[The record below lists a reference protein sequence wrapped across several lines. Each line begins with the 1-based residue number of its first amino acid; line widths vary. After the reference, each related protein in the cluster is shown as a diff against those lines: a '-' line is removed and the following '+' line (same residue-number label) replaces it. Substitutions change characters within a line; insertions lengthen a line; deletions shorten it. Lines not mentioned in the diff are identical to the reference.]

1 MFRMLTTAAVL
12 TLSLSLPTLAQDAA
26 SDEAFGERVRAYLL
40 ENPHVIMEAVGVLQQ
55 REDAAAAMAD
65 QDIIAAQ
72 MDALT
77 NDGFSWVGGNPDGDI
92 TVVEFMDY
100 RCGYCKKAHP
110 EVESLL
116 SADGNIRFIV
126 KEFPILGEQS
136 ILGSQFAIAAHIVAG
151 DDAYKAVEFPI
162 LGEQSILGSQFAIA
176 AHIVAGDDAY
186 KAVHDTLMSYNGEIT
201 AESLSR
207 LADSLDLDGAAILA
221 KLDDPEVVRRIS
233 ENRALGKALDI
244 SGTPTFVVQNQMVRG
259 YVPAEQLQKMVDQL
273 RG

>member
-1 MFRMLTTAAVL
+1 MFRTLTTAAVL

-151 DDAYKAVEFPI
+151 DDAYK
-162 LGEQSILGSQFAIA
+162 S
-176 AHIVAGDDAY
+176 
-186 KAVHDTLMSYNGEIT
+186 VHDTLMSYNGEIT

>member
-151 DDAYKAVEFPI
+151 DDAYKAV
-162 LGEQSILGSQFAIA
+162 
-176 AHIVAGDDAY
+176 
-186 KAVHDTLMSYNGEIT
+186 HDTLMSYNGEIT

>member
-1 MFRMLTTAAVL
+1 VQSAHNLTEPDESEPMFRMLTTAAVL
-12 TLSLSLPTLAQDAA
+12 TLSLSLPALAQDAA
-26 SDEAFGERVRAYLL
+26 NDEAFGERVRAYLL

-55 REDAAAAMAD
+55 REDAAAATAD
-65 QDIIAAQ
+65 QDMIAAQ

-100 RCGYCKKAHP
+100 RCGYCKKAYP
-110 EVESLL
+110 EIESLL

-136 ILGSQFAIAAHIVAG
+136 ILGSQFAIAA
-151 DDAYKAVEFPI
+151 
-162 LGEQSILGSQFAIA
+162 Q
-176 AHIVAGDDAY
+176 IVAGDDAY

>member
-1 MFRMLTTAAVL
+1 VQSAHNLTEPDESEPMFRMLTTAAVL

-151 DDAYKAVEFPI
+151 DDAYKAV
-162 LGEQSILGSQFAIA
+162 
-176 AHIVAGDDAY
+176 
-186 KAVHDTLMSYNGEIT
+186 HDTLMSYNGEIT

>member
-1 MFRMLTTAAVL
+1 MLTTAAVL

-151 DDAYKAVEFPI
+151 DDAYKAV
-162 LGEQSILGSQFAIA
+162 
-176 AHIVAGDDAY
+176 
-186 KAVHDTLMSYNGEIT
+186 HDTLMSYNGEIT

>member
-1 MFRMLTTAAVL
+1 VQSAHNLTEPDESEPMFRTLTTAAVL
-12 TLSLSLPTLAQDAA
+12 TLSLSLPALAQDAA
-26 SDEAFGERVRAYLL
+26 NDEAFGERVRAYLL

-65 QDIIAAQ
+65 QDMIAAQ

-100 RCGYCKKAHP
+100 RCGYCKKAYP
-110 EVESLL
+110 EVENLL

-151 DDAYKAVEFPI
+151 DDAYK
-162 LGEQSILGSQFAIA
+162 S
-176 AHIVAGDDAY
+176 
-186 KAVHDTLMSYNGEIT
+186 VHDTLMSYNGEIT

>member
-55 REDAAAAMAD
+55 REDAAAATAD
-65 QDIIAAQ
+65 QDMIAAQ

-126 KEFPILGEQS
+126 K
-136 ILGSQFAIAAHIVAG
+136 
-151 DDAYKAVEFPI
+151 EFPI

>member
-1 MFRMLTTAAVL
+1 
-12 TLSLSLPTLAQDAA
+12 
-26 SDEAFGERVRAYLL
+26 
-40 ENPHVIMEAVGVLQQ
+40 
-55 REDAAAAMAD
+55 
-65 QDIIAAQ
+65 

-151 DDAYKAVEFPI
+151 N
-162 LGEQSILGSQFAIA
+162 
-176 AHIVAGDDAY
+176 DAY

>member
-1 MFRMLTTAAVL
+1 MFRTLTTAAVL
-12 TLSLSLPTLAQDAA
+12 TLSLSLPALAQDAA
-26 SDEAFGERVRAYLL
+26 NDEAFGERVRAYLL

-65 QDIIAAQ
+65 QDMIAAQ

-100 RCGYCKKAHP
+100 RCGYCKKAYP
-110 EVESLL
+110 EVENLL

-126 KEFPILGEQS
+126 K
-136 ILGSQFAIAAHIVAG
+136 
-151 DDAYKAVEFPI
+151 EFPI

>member
-1 MFRMLTTAAVL
+1 VQSAHNLTEPDESEPMFRTLTTAAVL
-12 TLSLSLPTLAQDAA
+12 TLSLSLPALAQDAA
-26 SDEAFGERVRAYLL
+26 NDEAFGERVRAYLL

-55 REDAAAAMAD
+55 REDAAAATAD
-65 QDIIAAQ
+65 QDMIAAQ

-126 KEFPILGEQS
+126 K
-136 ILGSQFAIAAHIVAG
+136 
-151 DDAYKAVEFPI
+151 EFPI

>member
-1 MFRMLTTAAVL
+1 VQSAHNLTEPDESEPMFRMLTTAAVL

-65 QDIIAAQ
+65 QDMIAAQ

-126 KEFPILGEQS
+126 K
-136 ILGSQFAIAAHIVAG
+136 
-151 DDAYKAVEFPI
+151 EFPI

>member
-1 MFRMLTTAAVL
+1 MFRTLTTAAVL
-12 TLSLSLPTLAQDAA
+12 TLSLSLPALAQDAA

-65 QDIIAAQ
+65 QDMIAAQ

-126 KEFPILGEQS
+126 K
-136 ILGSQFAIAAHIVAG
+136 
-151 DDAYKAVEFPI
+151 EFPI

>member
-1 MFRMLTTAAVL
+1 MFRTLTTAAVL
-12 TLSLSLPTLAQDAA
+12 TLSLSLPALAQDAA
-26 SDEAFGERVRAYLL
+26 NDEAFGERVRAYLL

-151 DDAYKAVEFPI
+151 DDAYKAV
-162 LGEQSILGSQFAIA
+162 
-176 AHIVAGDDAY
+176 
-186 KAVHDTLMSYNGEIT
+186 HDTLMSYNGEIT

>member
-12 TLSLSLPTLAQDAA
+12 TLSLSLPALAQDAA
-26 SDEAFGERVRAYLL
+26 NDEAFGERVRAYLL

-55 REDAAAAMAD
+55 REDAAAATAD
-65 QDIIAAQ
+65 QDMIAAQ

-126 KEFPILGEQS
+126 K
-136 ILGSQFAIAAHIVAG
+136 
-151 DDAYKAVEFPI
+151 EFPI

>member
-1 MFRMLTTAAVL
+1 LQSAHNLTEPDESEPMFRTLTTAAVL
-12 TLSLSLPTLAQDAA
+12 TLSLSLPALAQDAA
-26 SDEAFGERVRAYLL
+26 NDEAFGERVRAYLL

-65 QDIIAAQ
+65 QDMIAAQ

-100 RCGYCKKAHP
+100 RCGYCKKAYP
-110 EVESLL
+110 EVENLL

-151 DDAYKAVEFPI
+151 DDAYK
-162 LGEQSILGSQFAIA
+162 S
-176 AHIVAGDDAY
+176 
-186 KAVHDTLMSYNGEIT
+186 VHDTLMSYNGEIT

>member
-1 MFRMLTTAAVL
+1 VQSAHNLTEPDESEPMFRTLTTAAVL
-12 TLSLSLPTLAQDAA
+12 TLSLSLPALAQDAA
-26 SDEAFGERVRAYLL
+26 NDEAFGERVRVYLM

-65 QDIIAAQ
+65 QDMIAAQ

-100 RCGYCKKAHP
+100 RCGYCKKAYP
-110 EVESLL
+110 EIESLL

-136 ILGSQFAIAAHIVAG
+136 ILGSQFAIAA
-151 DDAYKAVEFPI
+151 
-162 LGEQSILGSQFAIA
+162 Q
-176 AHIVAGDDAY
+176 IVAGDDAY
-186 KAVHDTLMSYNGEIT
+186 KAVHETLMSYNGEIT

>member
-1 MFRMLTTAAVL
+1 VQSAHNLTEPDESEPMFRTLKTAAVL
-12 TLSLSLPTLAQDAA
+12 TLSLSLPALAQDAA
-26 SDEAFGERVRAYLL
+26 NDEAFGERVRAYLL

-65 QDIIAAQ
+65 QDMIAAQ

-100 RCGYCKKAHP
+100 RCGYCKKAYP

-126 KEFPILGEQS
+126 K
-136 ILGSQFAIAAHIVAG
+136 
-151 DDAYKAVEFPI
+151 EFPI

>member
-1 MFRMLTTAAVL
+1 VQSAHNLTEPDESEPMFRTLTTAAVL
-12 TLSLSLPTLAQDAA
+12 TLSLSLPALAQDAA
-26 SDEAFGERVRAYLL
+26 NDEAFGERVRAYLL

-65 QDIIAAQ
+65 QDMIAAQ

-100 RCGYCKKAHP
+100 RCGYCKKAYP

-151 DDAYKAVEFPI
+151 DDAYK
-162 LGEQSILGSQFAIA
+162 S
-176 AHIVAGDDAY
+176 
-186 KAVHDTLMSYNGEIT
+186 VHDTLMSYNGEIT

>member
-1 MFRMLTTAAVL
+1 VQSAHNLTEPDESEPMFRTLTTAAVL
-12 TLSLSLPTLAQDAA
+12 TLSLSLPALAQDAA
-26 SDEAFGERVRAYLL
+26 NDEAFGERVRAYLL

-65 QDIIAAQ
+65 QDMIAAQ

-100 RCGYCKKAHP
+100 RCGYCKKAYP
-110 EVESLL
+110 EVENLL

-126 KEFPILGEQS
+126 K
-136 ILGSQFAIAAHIVAG
+136 
-151 DDAYKAVEFPI
+151 EFPI

>member
-1 MFRMLTTAAVL
+1 MFRTLTTAAAL
-12 TLSLSLPTLAQDAA
+12 TMSLSLPALAQTQDDA
-26 SDEAFGERVRAYLL
+26 AFGERVRAYLMA
-40 ENPHVIMEAVGVLQQ
+40 NPEVIMEAVGVLQQ

-126 KEFPILGEQS
+126 K
-136 ILGSQFAIAAHIVAG
+136 
-151 DDAYKAVEFPI
+151 EFPI

>member
-1 MFRMLTTAAVL
+1 MFRTLTTAAVL
-12 TLSLSLPTLAQDAA
+12 TLSLSLPALAQDAA
-26 SDEAFGERVRAYLL
+26 NDEAFGERVRAYLL

-55 REDAAAAMAD
+55 REDAAAATAD
-65 QDIIAAQ
+65 QDMIAAQ

-136 ILGSQFAIAAHIVAG
+136 ILGSQFAIAAH
-151 DDAYKAVEFPI
+151 
-162 LGEQSILGSQFAIA
+162 L
-176 AHIVAGDDAY
+176 VAGDDAY